1 MSIIIWVNTEHL
13 EKYKMTIYYLWWFYG
28 AQIEKYKLLGLNV
41 AYYRRR
47 RELTQEQLAEMVD
60 VERTHIGNLELARNG
75 VSLDVVFRVADA
87 LEIPVHKLF
96 EFRD

>member
-1 MSIIIWVNTEHL
+1 MDA
-13 EKYKMTIYYLWWFYG
+13 

-47 RELTQEQLAEMVD
+47 RGLTQEQLAEMVD

>member
-1 MSIIIWVNTEHL
+1 MDA
-13 EKYKMTIYYLWWFYG
+13 

-60 VERTHIGNLELARNG
+60 VERTHIGNLELASNG

>member
-1 MSIIIWVNTEHL
+1 MDA
-13 EKYKMTIYYLWWFYG
+13 

-41 AYYRRR
+41 AYYRRKR
-47 RELTQEQLAEMVD
+47 KLTQEQLAEMI
-60 VERTHIGNLELARNG
+60 EIEPNHMSNIELAKVG
-75 VSLDVVFRVADA
+75 TSLDVVFRVADA

>member
-1 MSIIIWVNTEHL
+1 MCIRDRP
-13 EKYKMTIYYLWWFYG
+13 YTICGDFMDA